1 VHSGVFDFFPICNL
15 SFYQN
20 HVHDDY
26 YFLNENYI
34 PNDIISFSFQKSANV
49 PTLACRKR
57 PVSSALSLQK
67 EVGETSDKHGS
78 YREKKLKNANVVS
91 EPIPP
96 LSSVCNESDEIK
108 RQSSSYPEEKKKQ
121 GNAVLAPPSL
131 QLTAGFLQLK
141 VSSISQS
148 SHFEQA
154 PSQKI
159 IIPSAPVAV
168 PKCRQLQASMFGT
181 FGQRRSLLQGPLS
194 GMRSLNPQTVS
205 CYF

>member
-67 EVGETSDKHGS
+67 EVGETSDKHGPS
-78 YREKKLKNANVVS
+78 REKKLKNAEVVS

-96 LSSVCNESDEIK
+96 LSSVCNENNEIK
-108 RQSSSYPEEKKKQ
+108 RHCSSYPEEKKKQ

-131 QLTAGFLQLK
+131 QPTAGFSQRS
-141 VSSISQS
+141 VSSLSQS
-148 SHFEQA
+148 NHLEQE
-154 PSQKI
+154 PSRKI
-159 IIPSAPVAV
+159 IISSAPVAA
-168 PKCRQLQASMFGT
+168 PQSRQLQAWLFGT
-181 FGQRRSLLQGPLS
+181 FGQPRSLPQGPLL